1 MIELNKY
8 NLNQYSAFFS
18 HFIDETK
25 KNLILFCEELSSKI
39 DYFCKHI
46 SGINK
51 ADNVFYNG
59 EILFDNKNYFDT
71 RIFLDSNKSYFKT
84 LDEKTIQNKIL
95 NDYGKALDSE
105 VLKNN
110 IHDLGIYSYFKK
122 NKLLDKGNDLF
133 CIALSLSTF
142 QNRIV
147 RINNEDILND
157 KNVLELINSD
167 SAFGLTVITN
177 KSDVLFNK
185 NVMSSFDNLF
195 VFTCEEVYKLDIK
208 VDTIYYL
215 SRKEKEYN
223 EQIINEAICFKNNK
237 LILAKSNKSL
247 KDEYNRYY
255 KIKELSFLEAIEK
268 FDKEDN

>member
-1 MIELNKY
+1 M
-8 NLNQYSAFFS
+8 
-18 HFIDETK
+18 
-25 KNLILFCEELSSKI
+25 
-39 DYFCKHI
+39 
-46 SGINK
+46 
-51 ADNVFYNG
+51 
-59 EILFDNKNYFDT
+59 
-71 RIFLDSNKSYFKT
+71 
-84 LDEKTIQNKIL
+84 
-95 NDYGKALDSE
+95 
-105 VLKNN
+105 
-110 IHDLGIYSYFKK
+110 
-122 NKLLDKGNDLF
+122 DKGNDLF